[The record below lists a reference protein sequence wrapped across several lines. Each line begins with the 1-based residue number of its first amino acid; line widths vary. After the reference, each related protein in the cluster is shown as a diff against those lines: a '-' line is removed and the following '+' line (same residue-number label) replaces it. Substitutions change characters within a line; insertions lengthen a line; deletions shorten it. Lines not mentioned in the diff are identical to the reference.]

1 MENSLSHTMIVY
13 HNGKR
18 SQHQQEL
25 IIEEPLSIRVD
36 GKPYSVVMRTPGD
49 ELEHVAGFCL
59 VEGLVDQPEDIASLG
74 FCTEEGTNVATVILA
89 DSRRQKVGDL
99 LERKG
104 FVSQTS
110 CGICGK
116 EVVKDLQQILKP
128 IDSTFRATAHRIIE
142 CAENLPSY
150 QKLYEKTNSAHA
162 AIIFDKNLRPL
173 SFAEDVGRHNALDKA
188 IGKAFM
194 NHCLQNAVFGL
205 MSSRLSYELV
215 QKAARAGLQI
225 LIGISRP
232 TALAV
237 ELARTVNM
245 TIACIKKNE
254 LMVFNGEER
263 LILV

>member
-1 MENSLSHTMIVY
+1 MTVY
-13 HNGKR
+13 HDGNR
-18 SQHQQEL
+18 SQLKQEL

-49 ELEHVAGFCL
+49 EIEHVAGFCL

-74 FCTEEGTNVATVILA
+74 FCTEEGTNVATVILT
-89 DSRRQKVGDL
+89 DSRRQKVADL

-116 EVVKDLQQILKP
+116 EVIKDLQQILKP
-128 IDSTFRATAHRIIE
+128 MESTFRATAQCVIE

-162 AIIFDKNLRPL
+162 AMIFDSDLHPL

-188 IGKAFM
+188 IGKVFM
-194 NHCLQNAVFGL
+194 NHNLPDAVFAL

-215 QKAARAGLQI
+215 QKAARARVQI

-237 ELARTVNM
+237 ELARSVNM
-245 TIACIKKNE
+245 TIACIKKKE
-254 LMVFNGEER
+254 LMVFCGEER
-263 LILV
+263 LILA